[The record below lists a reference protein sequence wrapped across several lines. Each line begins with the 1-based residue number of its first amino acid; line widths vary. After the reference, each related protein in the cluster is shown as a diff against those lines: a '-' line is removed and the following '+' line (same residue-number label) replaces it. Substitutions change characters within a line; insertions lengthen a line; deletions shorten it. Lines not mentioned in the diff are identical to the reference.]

1 MDTIVDGLINRLAQT
16 VEQNAALILGIK
28 DQVEDLVRELGSF
41 QAYLTEAA
49 RNESWKDN
57 AVVVEVEQSI
67 RNVARD
73 AEDAIDKYIVERRIY
88 KAKPALKRWAEKAVY
103 YTKVNL
109 SAREIESFKERA
121 KKIRQDYAHPLEL
134 LQGGSQ
140 NNHQPAVLQAL
151 VVEEDDVVGFD
162 GEVKIIKDR
171 LIEESKDTTFISIV
185 GMSGLG
191 KTTLIKKVFF
201 DSEIEYEFFPRLWVY
216 VSRNMNRRE
225 IFMNIIRKFIKQTN
239 DYKNMSEE
247 ELAERIKEFLKDE
260 KYLIVMDD
268 VWNEKDLELLRIVFP
283 NNQNGSRVL
292 VTTRDTGL
300 ARHADSYGKPHVL
313 KFLTDEESLEMLKHK
328 VFGKEAFPTYLEIR
342 GRKIAAICN
351 GLPLAILVIAGVLN
365 KDQVSLWNDVA
376 QHPMPILNCRAPDYN
391 NILRLS
397 YNQLPYHTKDCFL
410 YLAAFP
416 IGHEISVWKLIRLWI
431 AEGFIPAVTD
441 STMERIADSYLKE
454 IVSRNL
460 LMVVKRRADGDI
472 KTCRLNDTLHEF
484 CKDEAAKNYLFHE
497 INGARIE
504 GNDNYR
510 RLCVRSSLK
519 DFIGSEEKP
528 SGEHIRSLLTSHKL
542 DVPKEHLATI
552 PKSYPFLKVFDAESL
567 KFEILPKEFYQLY
580 QLRYWAIS
588 TENNI
593 IPKLFTHLWNLQTL
607 MFNTTSSTVDVK
619 AEIWNMPKLRHIL
632 SNASLQLPHPNSESC
647 KENSSSSCPELQTL
661 STISPKSCTEEIF
674 DKTPN
679 LQKLGVRGNV
689 SELLESKESG
699 RICLFD
705 NIRKLEKLENLKL
718 MHEAF
723 NDEAAATTLRS
734 IPQAEKF
741 PPNLRKLTLSKTSFD
756 WKDICT
762 LGSLDKLEVLK
773 LEEFSAKGESWELNV
788 NVVFKSLQFLRI
800 GRTDLVY
807 WTCEQ
812 SSFPALKR
820 LQILQCEQ
828 LKEVP
833 LSFKDVKS
841 LKIIDLFFTNKQ
853 AANSARNIR
862 DQKPKLD
869 NFVLSILP
877 PHH

>member
-1 MDTIVDGLINRLAQT
+1 MDAVVELVISKVAQSVKENET
-16 VEQNAALILGIK
+16 LILGIK
-28 DQVEDLVRELGSF
+28 DQVEDLVRELISF
-41 QAYLTEAA
+41 HVAYLYMVAG
-49 RNESWKDN
+49 NEKCNDN
-57 AVVVEVEQSI
+57 ALLEDVVKKIQKVGT
-67 RNVARD
+67 D
-73 AEDAIDKYIVERRIY
+73 AEDAIDKYLVERREHRGRGVLMKWGEKVSY
-88 KAKPALKRWAEKAVY
+88 YAKVNEAAKEMESIKKRAEKIGVD
-103 YTKVNL
+103 L
-109 SAREIESFKERA
+109 
-121 KKIRQDYAHPLEL
+121 AHS
-134 LQGGSQ
+134 LQGGSL
-140 NNHQPAVLQAL
+140 NNPQPPLKLFKVS
-151 VVEEDDVVGFD
+151 VVEEDEVVGFD
-162 GEVKIIKDR
+162 DEVQTIKDR
-171 LIEESKDTTFISIV
+171 VIKGSKDTTFISIV
-185 GMSGLG
+185 GMGGLG
-191 KTTLIKKVFF
+191 KTTLMKMVFN
-201 DSEIEYEFFPRLWVY
+201 DSEIHYDFFPRIWVY
-216 VSRNMNRRE
+216 VSRSMNRRE
-225 IFMNIIRKFIKQTN
+225 I
-239 DYKNMSEE
+239 
-247 ELAERIKEFLKDE
+247 
-260 KYLIVMDD
+260 
-268 VWNEKDLELLRIVFP
+268 
-283 NNQNGSRVL
+283 
-292 VTTRDTGL
+292 
-300 ARHADSYGKPHVL
+300 
-313 KFLTDEESLEMLKHK
+313 
-328 VFGKEAFPTYLEIR
+328 
-342 GRKIAAICN
+342 
-351 GLPLAILVIAGVLN
+351 
-365 KDQVSLWNDVA
+365 
-376 QHPMPILNCRAPDYN
+376 
-391 NILRLS
+391 
-397 YNQLPYHTKDCFL
+397 
-410 YLAAFP
+410 
-416 IGHEISVWKLIRLWI
+416 
-431 AEGFIPAVTD
+431 
-441 STMERIADSYLKE
+441 
-454 IVSRNL
+454 
-460 LMVVKRRADGDI
+460 
-472 KTCRLNDTLHEF
+472 
-484 CKDEAAKNYLFHE
+484 
-497 INGARIE
+497 NGARME

-552 PKSYPFLKVFDAESL
+552 PKSYPFIKVFDAESL

-679 LQKLGVRGNV
+679 LQKLGVRGNIV
-689 SELLESKESG
+689 AELLESKEG
-699 RICLFD
+699 ICLFD

-718 MHEAF
+718 MHEAAF

-734 IPQAEKF
+734 NPQADKF

-756 WKDICT
+756 WKDICA

-773 LEEFSAKGESWELNV
+773 LEEFSAKGECWELNV
-788 NVVFKSLQFLRI
+788 NVVFKSLRFLRI

>member
-1 MDTIVDGLINRLAQT
+1 MDAVVELVISKVAQSVKENET
-16 VEQNAALILGIK
+16 LILGIK
-28 DQVEDLVRELGSF
+28 DQVEDLVRELISF
-41 QAYLTEAA
+41 HHVAYLYMVAG
-49 RNESWKDN
+49 NEKCNDN
-57 AVVVEVEQSI
+57 ALLEDVVKKIQKVGT
-67 RNVARD
+67 D
-73 AEDAIDKYIVERRIY
+73 AEDAIDKYVVERREHRGRGVLMKWGEKVSY
-88 KAKPALKRWAEKAVY
+88 YAKVNEAAKEMESIKKRAEKIGVD
-103 YTKVNL
+103 L
-109 SAREIESFKERA
+109 
-121 KKIRQDYAHPLEL
+121 AHS
-134 LQGGSQ
+134 LQGGSL
-140 NNHQPAVLQAL
+140 NNPQPPLLRFKVS
-151 VVEEDDVVGFD
+151 VVEEDEVVGFD
-162 GEVKIIKDR
+162 DEVQTIKDR
-171 LIEESKDTTFISIV
+171 VIKGSKDTTFISIV
-185 GMSGLG
+185 GMGGLG
-191 KTTLIKKVFF
+191 KTTLMKMVFN
-201 DSEIEYEFFPRLWVY
+201 DSEIHYDFFPRIWVY
-216 VSRNMNRRE
+216 VSRSMNRRE
-225 IFMNIIRKFIKQTN
+225 I
-239 DYKNMSEE
+239 
-247 ELAERIKEFLKDE
+247 
-260 KYLIVMDD
+260 
-268 VWNEKDLELLRIVFP
+268 
-283 NNQNGSRVL
+283 
-292 VTTRDTGL
+292 
-300 ARHADSYGKPHVL
+300 
-313 KFLTDEESLEMLKHK
+313 
-328 VFGKEAFPTYLEIR
+328 
-342 GRKIAAICN
+342 
-351 GLPLAILVIAGVLN
+351 
-365 KDQVSLWNDVA
+365 
-376 QHPMPILNCRAPDYN
+376 
-391 NILRLS
+391 
-397 YNQLPYHTKDCFL
+397 
-410 YLAAFP
+410 
-416 IGHEISVWKLIRLWI
+416 
-431 AEGFIPAVTD
+431 
-441 STMERIADSYLKE
+441 
-454 IVSRNL
+454 
-460 LMVVKRRADGDI
+460 
-472 KTCRLNDTLHEF
+472 
-484 CKDEAAKNYLFHE
+484 
-497 INGARIE
+497 NGARME

-699 RICLFD
+699 GICLFD

-718 MHEAF
+718 MHEAAF

-734 IPQAEKF
+734 IPQGDRF
-741 PPNLRKLTLSKTSFD
+741 PRNLRKLTLSKTSFD
-756 WKDICT
+756 WKDICA

-788 NVVFKSLQFLRI
+788 NVVFKSLRFLRI

-841 LKIIDLFFTNKQ
+841 LKIIDLFFTNKE

>member
-1 MDTIVDGLINRLAQT
+1 MDAVVELVISKVAQS
-16 VEQNAALILGIK
+16 VKENELLILGIK
-28 DQVEDLVRELGSF
+28 DQVEDLVRELISF
-41 QAYLTEAA
+41 HVAYLYMVAG
-49 RNESWKDN
+49 NENCNDN
-57 AVVVEVEQSI
+57 ALLEDVVKKIEKVGT
-67 RNVARD
+67 D
-73 AEDAIDKYIVERRIY
+73 AEDAIDKYLVERREHRGRGVLMKWGEKVSY
-88 KAKPALKRWAEKAVY
+88 YAKVNEAAKEMESIKKRAEKIGVD
-103 YTKVNL
+103 L
-109 SAREIESFKERA
+109 
-121 KKIRQDYAHPLEL
+121 AHS
-134 LQGGSQ
+134 LQGGSL
-140 NNHQPAVLQAL
+140 NNPQPPLKLFKVS
-151 VVEEDDVVGFD
+151 VVEEDEVVGFD
-162 GEVKIIKDR
+162 DEVQTIKDR
-171 LIEESKDTTFISIV
+171 VIKGSKDTTFISIA
-185 GMSGLG
+185 GMGGLG
-191 KTTLIKKVFF
+191 KTTLMKMVFN
-201 DSEIEYEFFPRLWVY
+201 DSEIHYDFFPRIWVY
-216 VSRNMNRRE
+216 ESRSMNRR
-225 IFMNIIRKFIKQTN
+225 
-239 DYKNMSEE
+239 
-247 ELAERIKEFLKDE
+247 
-260 KYLIVMDD
+260 
-268 VWNEKDLELLRIVFP
+268 
-283 NNQNGSRVL
+283 
-292 VTTRDTGL
+292 
-300 ARHADSYGKPHVL
+300 
-313 KFLTDEESLEMLKHK
+313 
-328 VFGKEAFPTYLEIR
+328 
-342 GRKIAAICN
+342 
-351 GLPLAILVIAGVLN
+351 
-365 KDQVSLWNDVA
+365 
-376 QHPMPILNCRAPDYN
+376 
-391 NILRLS
+391 
-397 YNQLPYHTKDCFL
+397 
-410 YLAAFP
+410 
-416 IGHEISVWKLIRLWI
+416 
-431 AEGFIPAVTD
+431 
-441 STMERIADSYLKE
+441 
-454 IVSRNL
+454 
-460 LMVVKRRADGDI
+460 
-472 KTCRLNDTLHEF
+472 
-484 CKDEAAKNYLFHE
+484 E

-679 LQKLGVRGNV
+679 LQKLGVRGNIV
-689 SELLESKESG
+689 AELLESKEG
-699 RICLFD
+699 ICLFD

-718 MHEAF
+718 MHEAAF

-734 IPQAEKF
+734 NPQADKF

-756 WKDICT
+756 WKDICA

-788 NVVFKSLQFLRI
+788 NVVFKSLRFLRI

-841 LKIIDLFFTNKQ
+841 LKIIDLFFTNKE

>member
-1 MDTIVDGLINRLAQT
+1 
-16 VEQNAALILGIK
+16 
-28 DQVEDLVRELGSF
+28 
-41 QAYLTEAA
+41 
-49 RNESWKDN
+49 
-57 AVVVEVEQSI
+57 
-67 RNVARD
+67 
-73 AEDAIDKYIVERRIY
+73 
-88 KAKPALKRWAEKAVY
+88 
-103 YTKVNL
+103 
-109 SAREIESFKERA
+109 
-121 KKIRQDYAHPLEL
+121 
-134 LQGGSQ
+134 
-140 NNHQPAVLQAL
+140 
-151 VVEEDDVVGFD
+151 
-162 GEVKIIKDR
+162 
-171 LIEESKDTTFISIV
+171 
-185 GMSGLG
+185 
-191 KTTLIKKVFF
+191 
-201 DSEIEYEFFPRLWVY
+201 
-216 VSRNMNRRE
+216 
-225 IFMNIIRKFIKQTN
+225 
-239 DYKNMSEE
+239 
-247 ELAERIKEFLKDE
+247 
-260 KYLIVMDD
+260 
-268 VWNEKDLELLRIVFP
+268 
-283 NNQNGSRVL
+283 
-292 VTTRDTGL
+292 
-300 ARHADSYGKPHVL
+300 
-313 KFLTDEESLEMLKHK
+313 
-328 VFGKEAFPTYLEIR
+328 
-342 GRKIAAICN
+342 
-351 GLPLAILVIAGVLN
+351 
-365 KDQVSLWNDVA
+365 
-376 QHPMPILNCRAPDYN
+376 
-391 NILRLS
+391 
-397 YNQLPYHTKDCFL
+397 
-410 YLAAFP
+410 
-416 IGHEISVWKLIRLWI
+416 
-431 AEGFIPAVTD
+431 
-441 STMERIADSYLKE
+441 MERTAYSYLKE

-497 INGARIE
+497 INGARME

-661 STISPKSCTEEIF
+661 STISPKSCTDEIF

-699 RICLFD
+699 GICLFD

-718 MHEAF
+718 MHEAAF

-734 IPQAEKF
+734 IPQGDRF
-741 PPNLRKLTLSKTSFD
+741 PRNLRKLTLSKTSFD
-756 WKDICT
+756 WKDICA

-788 NVVFKSLQFLRI
+788 NVVFKSLRFLRI

-841 LKIIDLFFTNKQ
+841 LKIIDLFFTNKE